1 MGFALDLAKG
11 AATTAANTLT
21 GGLAGGLVN
30 GIFGLFGG
38 GTEEKKRREAEQ
50 RQFEHEKEL
59 MGLQYD
65 YNTKAAAQ
73 SQEYTKEMNQINFEQ
88 QNQMFDKQ
96 AKWNSAQSQ
105 KERLQEAGLN
115 PALMYGIGGE
125 GGSSVSSGGGT
136 GAQVQGAANPGT
148 QAVMMGL
155 QAKSIESQIS
165 LNKAQAAKINAE
177 TEKTEADTGKTK
189 ADTKVSI
196 VNADNIVEAT
206 KLIKEQQLS
215 EQSKRDLN
223 EAEKNYKI
231 RVTALQDALE
241 RLTNAKETESWYLS
255 RSIEMETYK
264 LSKEAEKIMKEI
276 DGLEVD
282 NDVKRRTADMVVEQ
296 TRQNIRT
303 TMQSILESQ
312 SRVTI
317 NEAQKTLIGKT
328 VEDLTSQIET
338 RKGQLEINEKEV
350 IGKLDVMREQLG
362 LEKIRMDI
370 EKDRLMV
377 DTVLGLMEA
386 ATKMVKPG
394 S

>member
-1 MGFALDLAKG
+1 MGFGKELGKSVAKTG
-11 AATTAANTLT
+11 TNMLT
-21 GGLAGGLVN
+21 GGLVN
-30 GIFGLFGG
+30 GIMGLFGG
-38 GTEEKKRREAEQ
+38 SNNAEQ
-50 RQFEHEKEL
+50 RQFEHEKE
-59 MGLQYD
+59 MMALQNR

-73 SQEYTKEMNQINFEQ
+73 SMEYAKTMNRINFEQ

-96 AKWNSAQSQ
+96 AEWNSAKSQ

-136 GAQVQGAANPGT
+136 GATVQGVNNAGT

-155 QAKSIESQIS
+155 QAKSIESQIA
-165 LNKAQAAKINAE
+165 LNNAQASKINAE
-177 TEKTEADTGKTK
+177 TENTEANTVKTR
-189 ADTKVSI
+189 ADTQVSL
-196 VNADNIVEAT
+196 VNATNIEEAT
-206 KLIKEQQLS
+206 KLLKEQQLS
-215 EQSKRDLN
+215 EQSKRALN

-241 RLTNAKETESWYLS
+241 RLANAKETESWYLS

-264 LSKEAEKIMKEI
+264 LSKEAEKYMKEI
-276 DGLEVD
+276 DGLEID
-282 NDVKRRTADMVVEQ
+282 NDVKKRTADLIVEQ
-296 TRQNIRT
+296 TKQNIKST
-303 TMQSILESQ
+303 TQSILESQ

-317 NEAQKTLIGKT
+317 NEEQKKLIGKT

-338 RKGQLEINEKEV
+338 RKGQLGINEKEV
-350 IGKLDVMREQLG
+350 IEKLDIMREQLG
-362 LEKIRMDI
+362 LNKIKMDI

-386 ATKMVKPG
+386 ASKMIKPG
-394 S
+394 N

>member
-1 MGFALDLAKG
+1 MGFGVELGKSIAKTG
-11 AATTAANTLT
+11 ANMLT
-21 GGLAGGLVN
+21 GGIVN
-30 GIFGLFGG
+30 GIMGLFGG
-38 GTEEKKRREAEQ
+38 SNKAEQ
-50 RQFEHEKEL
+50 RQYQHEKE
-59 MGLQYD
+59 MMALQNK
-65 YNTKAAAQ
+65 YNTQAAAQ
-73 SQEYTKEMNQINFEQ
+73 SMEYAKTMNRINFEQ

-96 AKWNSAQSQ
+96 AEWNSAKSQ

-136 GAQVQGAANPGT
+136 GAGVQGVGNPGT

-155 QAKSIESQIS
+155 QAKSIESQIA
-165 LNKAQAAKINAE
+165 LNNAQASKINAE

-255 RSIEMETYK
+255 RSIEMETHK

-276 DGLEVD
+276 DGLEID
-282 NDVKRRTADMVVEQ
+282 NDVKRRTADMIVEQ
-296 TRQNIRT
+296 TRLNIKS

-312 SRVTI
+312 SRVTV

-338 RKGQLEINEKEV
+338 RKGQLEINEKDV

-362 LEKIRMDI
+362 LKKIQMDI

-386 ATKMVKPG
+386 AAKMVKPG

>member
-1 MGFALDLAKG
+1 M
-11 AATTAANTLT
+11 LT
-21 GGLAGGLVN
+21 GGIVN
-30 GIFGLFGG
+30 GIMGLFGG
-38 GTEEKKRREAEQ
+38 SNKAEQ
-50 RQFEHEKEL
+50 RQYQHEKE
-59 MGLQYD
+59 MMDLQYK
-65 YNTKAAAQ
+65 YNMQAAAQ
-73 SQEYTKEMNQINFEQ
+73 GQEYAKEMNRINFEQ

-96 AKWNSAQSQ
+96 AEWNSAKMQ
-105 KERLQEAGLN
+105 KERLKEAGLN
-115 PALMYGIGGE
+115 PGLMYGLGGE
-125 GGSSVSSGGGT
+125 GGSSVSSGGGS
-136 GAQVQGAANPGT
+136 GAAVQGVSNTGT

-155 QAKSIESQIS
+155 QAKSIESQIA
-165 LNKAQAAKINAE
+165 LNNAQASKINAE
-177 TEKTEADTGKTK
+177 TEKTETDTEKTK

-231 RVTALQDALE
+231 RVTELQDALE

-282 NDVKRRTADMVVEQ
+282 NDVKRKTADMIVEQ
-296 TRQNIRT
+296 TRMNIKS

-317 NEAQKTLIGKT
+317 NEEQKTLVGKT
-328 VEDLTSQIET
+328 IEDLISQIET

-350 IGKLDVMREQLG
+350 IGKLDIMREQIGLG
-362 LEKIRMDI
+362 KIKMDI
-370 EKDRLMV
+370 EKDRLLV
-377 DTVLGLMEA
+377 DTVLGLMDA
-386 ATKMVKPG
+386 ASKIVKPG

>member
-1 MGFALDLAKG
+1 MGFGLELGKSVAKTG
-11 AATTAANTLT
+11 ANMIT
-21 GGLAGGLVN
+21 GGIVN
-30 GIFGLFGG
+30 GVMGLFGG
-38 GTEEKKRREAEQ
+38 SSKAEK
-50 RQFEHEKEL
+50 RQFQHEKE
-59 MGLQYD
+59 MMALQNN

-73 SQEYTKEMNQINFEQ
+73 SMEYAKTMNQINFEQ
-88 QNQMFDKQ
+88 QNQMFEKQ
-96 AKWNSAQSQ
+96 AKWNSAEQQ
-105 KERLQEAGLN
+105 KQRLIEAGLN

-136 GAQVQGAANPGT
+136 GSEVQGVGNPGT

-155 QAKSIESQIS
+155 QAKSIESQIA
-165 LNKAQAAKINAE
+165 LNNAQASKINAE
-177 TEKTEADTGKTK
+177 TKKTEADTGKTK

-223 EAEKNYKI
+223 EAEKNYKL

-241 RLTNAKETESWYLS
+241 RLTKAKETESWYLS

-264 LSKEAEKIMKEI
+264 LSKEAEKMMKEI
-276 DGLEVD
+276 AGLEVD
-282 NDVKRRTADMVVEQ
+282 NAVKRKTADMIVEQ
-296 TRQNIRT
+296 TRLNIKS

-312 SRVTI
+312 SKVTI
-317 NEAQKTLIGKT
+317 NEEQRTLIGKT
-328 VEDLTSQIET
+328 VDDLTSQIET
-338 RKGQLEINEKEV
+338 RKGQLEINEKDV

-362 LEKIRMDI
+362 LNKIKMDI

-377 DTVLGLMEA
+377 DTVLGLIEA

-394 S
+394 N

>member
-1 MGFALDLAKG
+1 MGFGVELGKSIAKTG
-11 AATTAANTLT
+11 ANMLT
-21 GGLAGGLVN
+21 GGIVN
-30 GIFGLFGG
+30 GIMGLFGG
-38 GTEEKKRREAEQ
+38 SKKAEQ
-50 RQFEHEKEL
+50 RQYQHEKE
-59 MGLQYD
+59 MMALQNK
-65 YNTKAAAQ
+65 YNTQAAAQ
-73 SQEYTKEMNQINFEQ
+73 SMEYAKTMNQINFKQ

-96 AKWNSAQSQ
+96 AKWNSAEQQ
-105 KERLQEAGLN
+105 KQRLIEAGLN
-115 PALMYGIGGE
+115 PGLMYGIGGE

-136 GAQVQGAANPGT
+136 GPGVQGVGNPGT

-155 QAKSIESQIS
+155 QAKSIESQIA
-165 LNKAQAAKINAE
+165 LNNAQASKINAE
-177 TEKTEADTGKTK
+177 TENTEANTEKTE

-231 RVTALQDALE
+231 RVTELQDALE

-255 RSIEMETYK
+255 RSIEMGTYK
-264 LSKEAEKIMKEI
+264 LSKEAEKFMKEI
-276 DGLEVD
+276 DGLEID
-282 NDVKRRTADMVVEQ
+282 NGVKRKTADMIVEQ
-296 TRQNIRT
+296 TKQNIKA
-303 TMQSILESQ
+303 TMQSIIESQ

-328 VEDLTSQIET
+328 IEDLTSQIET
-338 RKGQLEINEKEV
+338 RKGQLEINEKGV
-350 IGKLDVMREQLG
+350 IEKLDIMREQLG
-362 LEKIRMDI
+362 LEKIKLDI
-370 EKDRLMV
+370 DKDRLMV

-386 ATKMVKPG
+386 AAKMVKPG